1 MKTNLPN
8 KNAKTVSVTSFPN
21 GRVTTML
28 QNSYSHQMGANTR
41 VKAYSRA
48 QILGQNIKNFR
59 MQDAN
64 RQIIK

>member
-1 MKTNLPN
+1 
-8 KNAKTVSVTSFPN
+8 
-21 GRVTTML
+21 
-28 QNSYSHQMGANTR
+28 MGANTR

-64 RQIIK
+64 RHIIK

>member
-1 MKTNLPN
+1 MNGNFNHSKS
-8 KNAKTVSVTSFPN
+8 KAVAVTSFPN

-28 QNSYSHQMGANTR
+28 QNSFPNRVGPNTR
-41 VKAYSRA
+41 IKAYSRA
-48 QILGQNIKNFR
+48 QLLGQNIKNFR